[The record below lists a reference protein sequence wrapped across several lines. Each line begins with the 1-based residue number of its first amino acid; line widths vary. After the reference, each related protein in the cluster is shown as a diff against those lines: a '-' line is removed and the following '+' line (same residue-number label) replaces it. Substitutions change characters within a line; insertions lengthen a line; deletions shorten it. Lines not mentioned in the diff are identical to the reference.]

1 MWADG
6 SEVPMVGVSG
16 AAGMGHRFETE
27 WWINDGAQ
35 PFGYFILQGVEPQ
48 ITDYYALLQKG

>member
-1 MWADG
+1 
-6 SEVPMVGVSG
+6 MVGVSG